1 MVTEIYIC
9 KEGQALKEG
18 RLEMNHDITH
28 RDDAESDALRRC
40 EIDKS
45 IHRVA
50 YYAIEESGDFR
61 LIFTYTNPHPVSA
74 GSNPKKTAAPPPRRK
89 KKSRKKAKPKTLVEK
104 ITAALR
110 RD

>member
-1 MVTEIYIC
+1 MC

-18 RLEMNHDITH
+18 RLEMNHDISH
-28 RDDAESDALRRC
+28 RDDAQSDALRRC
-40 EIDKS
+40 GIDKS

-50 YYAIEESGDFR
+50 YYAMSESGDFR

-74 GSNPKKTAAPPPRRK
+74 GSKPRKAAAPPPRRK
-89 KKSRKKAKPKTLVEK
+89 KKARKKAKPKTLVEK

-110 RD
+110 LD

>member
-1 MVTEIYIC
+1 MVTEIYMC

-28 RDDAESDALRRC
+28 RDEAESDALRRC
-40 EIDKS
+40 GIDKS
-45 IHRVA
+45 IHKVA

-74 GSNPKKTAAPPPRRK
+74 GSKPKKAAAQPPRRK
-89 KKSRKKAKPKTLVEK
+89 KKTAKAAKPKTLIEK
-104 ITAALR
+104 IAAALR
-110 RD
+110 WD

>member
-9 KEGQALKEG
+9 KEGQALTEG
-18 RLEMNHDITH
+18 RLELSHDITH
-28 RDDAESDALRRC
+28 RDDAQSDAIRRC
-40 EIDKS
+40 GIDRS

-50 YYAIEESGDFR
+50 YYDLGDDGDFR

-74 GSNPKKTAAPPPRRK
+74 EPKPKKAAAQPPKRK
-89 KKSRKKAKPKTLVEK
+89 KKARTAAKPKTLVEK
-104 ITAALR
+104 IAAAWR

>member
-1 MVTEIYIC
+1 MSTATTLPT
-9 KEGQALKEG
+9 G
-18 RLEMNHDITH
+18 
-28 RDDAESDALRRC
+28 DDAQSDALRRC
-40 EIDKS
+40 GIDKT

-50 YYAIEESGDFR
+50 YYAMSESGDFR

-74 GSNPKKTAAPPPRRK
+74 DSKPKKAASQPSRRK
-89 KKSRKKAKPKTLVEK
+89 RKALKAKKPKTLIEK